1 MATKTA
7 TTFEEQ
13 INILKDRGLI
23 VEDFDDAKLF
33 IQNINYYR
41 FTAYLI
47 KYKEKDGS
55 YKQGVKFND
64 IKNIYLFDQ
73 ELRHLVVSVLEIVE
87 LSFRTYIAY
96 TIAHSCGPLGYLK
109 SENFI
114 DKKEKEKGFLK
125 DYEKEIKLKHD
136 KILDDIYTSIDDNK
150 NKLFIRHHNK
160 KYNGDI
166 PIWVLVEVLS
176 FGTISRIY
184 KLLTTDQP
192 MFIYKKLCP
201 VSRKLLKSWVGSLN
215 KLRNECAHY
224 GRLYGTNLSS
234 IKIANKYKNGKVNI
248 YDDTKLFA
256 YILAIKDLIYS
267 KDIWRSFV
275 SSLHTLLDKHNR
287 TINLYEIG
295 FPEDWFEVLTK

>member
-1 MATKTA
+1 MTIKKA

-13 INILKDRGLI
+13 IGILKSRGLI
-23 VEDFDDAKLF
+23 VEDFNDAKLF

-47 KYKEKDGS
+47 KYKEKDNS
-55 YKQGVKFND
+55 YKPGIKFND
-64 IKNIYLFDQ
+64 IKNIYFFDQ
-73 ELRHLVVSVLEIVE
+73 ELRHLVVSALEIVE

-96 TIAHSCGPLGYLK
+96 TIAHLCGPLGYLE
-109 SENFI
+109 SNNFI
-114 DKKEKEKGFLK
+114 DSKEIEKEFLK
-125 DYEKEIKLKHD
+125 DYEKEIKRKHD
-136 KILDDIYTSIDDNK
+136 KIMNDIYTSIDDNK

-160 KYNGDI
+160 KYNGEI
-166 PIWVLVEVLS
+166 PIWMLVEVIS

-184 KLLTTDQP
+184 KLLTTDQQ
-192 MFIYKKLCP
+192 MFINKNLCST
-201 VSRKLLKSWVGSLN
+201 SRILLKSWVGSLN

-224 GRLYGTNLSS
+224 GRLYGVTLPK
-234 IKIANKYKNGKVNI
+234 IKIANKYKDNKVSI

-267 KDIWRSFV
+267 KDMWRSFV
-275 SSLHTLLDKHNR
+275 SSLHTLLDKHSG

-295 FPEDWFEVLTK
+295 FPEDWFEVLSK